1 MKNRKLFIL
10 SAITIVVII
19 AASITATL
27 QAPQVKRNKN
37 ILLPELASRI
47 NDVTVISIK
56 GNQHVLNLRKQ
67 NDIWVIENADNY
79 PAIFEKVKDTVIS
92 LSTLMILAEKTDNP
106 EFYSRLGV
114 EDPGTNQ
121 SRSLLVTLKD
131 NSESEISAIII
142 GAQRHSKSASS
153 SPGLYVRRPNE
164 AKALLVEGNLRITD
178 NITDWFNRD
187 ILDIPSSMIREVSIQ
202 HTDGDLLRMMKKNRE
217 APEFEL
223 QNYTE
228 QKKSVF
234 KIILNRISKALEELR
249 ANGVKS
255 INQFKFPEDAV
266 ITQFNTF
273 NGMIINVKSAKVDNK
288 SYAHFSFDIDNSI
301 IQDADDNVEETQTT
315 DRKTSVEAEVRIYN
329 SVLSEWVFEIPDFK
343 YQDLTKR
350 LDSITNIN
358 SSGLLKNGD
367 RESVNTM
374 QKLDFP

>member
-10 SAITIVVII
+10 SAITIAVII
-19 AASITATL
+19 TASITATL
-27 QAPQVKRNKN
+27 QAPQVKRSKN

-67 NDIWVIENADNY
+67 NDTWVIEDADNY
-79 PAIFEKVKDTVIS
+79 PAIFEKVKDTVIG

-114 EDPGTNQ
+114 EDPGTDQ

-164 AKALLVEGNLRITD
+164 AKALLVEGNLKITD
-178 NITDWFNRD
+178 IITEWFNRD
-187 ILDIPSSMIREVSIQ
+187 ILDIPASTIREVSIQ
-202 HTDGDLLRMMKKNRE
+202 HTDGDVLKMIKKNRE

-223 QNYTE
+223 QDYTE

-249 ANGVKS
+249 ADGVKS

-273 NGMIINVKSAKVDNK
+273 DGMIINVKSAKINNK
-288 SYAHFSFDIDNSI
+288 SYAHFSFDIDNSM
-301 IQDADDNVEETQTT
+301 IQDTDDNIEDIQTT
-315 DRKTSVEAEVRIYN
+315 DQKTSIESEVRIFN

-343 YQDLTKR
+343 YQDLTQR
-350 LDSITNIN
+350 LDSITNMN
-358 SSGLLKNGD
+358 SSESLNNGNQD
-367 RESVNTM
+367 SVNTM
-374 QKLDFP
+374 QEPDFP